1 MWINIQ
7 RVNTNIAA
15 LKQLL
20 FTYRLKV
27 LTSNTLP
34 KLLHVFPR
42 IGRERSSLWGKTNIY
57 ILFSVLSIN
66 NKEGTFKK
74 LIKIWR
80 LTKTVFRWSKVIK

>member
-7 RVNTNIAA
+7 RVNTNIPA
-15 LKQLL
+15 LKQL
-20 FTYRLKV
+20 FTCRLKV
-27 LTSNTLP
+27 LTSNILP
-34 KLLHVFPR
+34 NLLHVFSR
-42 IGRERSSLWGKTNIY
+42 IGRERSSLWGKTNVY

-80 LTKTVFRWSKVIK
+80 LTKQF